1 MKRSDKN
8 MYIVYRIGE
17 PVQTCRNSQ
26 EAYDI
31 AMKFIINYFGIV
43 SEEVEQLTKSYENNS
58 RDFGV
63 MGYVWIQKLKAG
75 DLI

>member
-1 MKRSDKN
+1 

-17 PVQTCRNSQ
+17 PVQTCRSSQ
-26 EAYDI
+26 EAYDV

-43 SEEVEQLTKSYENNS
+43 SEEVEQLTKSYENNP

-63 MGYVWIQKLKAG
+63 MGYVWVQKLKVG
-75 DLI
+75 DLV